1 MCWRETCQ
9 VCLFRSQS
17 ASAAETS
24 ASLPWI
30 VDCDKWQ
37 DKQEQDYKVLHRT
50 VTPAPLNGNYF
61 QFSPDSASTAAKTLF
76 RGCPSP
82 RSAVR
87 LGRSALGILQ
97 VGDMMVHCAG
107 CERPILDRF
116 LLNVLDRAWHAKCV
130 QCCECSCNLTEKCF
144 SRDGKLYCK
153 MDFFR

>member
-1 MCWRETCQ
+1 MLQGEHVRFGCSEA
-9 VCLFRSQS
+9 SQLARLNS
-17 ASAAETS
+17 PLLSS
-24 ASLPWI
+24 GLWI
-30 VDCDKWQ
+30 VNIGGIKR
-37 DKQEQDYKVLHRT
+37 EQDYKIPHRT

-61 QFSPDSASTAAKTLF
+61 QFSPDSASTGAKTLF

-87 LGRSALGILQ
+87 LGRSALGVLQ

-130 QCCECSCNLTEKCF
+130 QCCECNCNLTEKCF